1 MRDYGYAK
9 RTFANTNTDYGET
22 MDDKQKEKLLKE
34 LRSTHLDDCSC
45 ALCKEYWKL
54 VRANHARLMFEH
66 TRSSTD
72 SDWGDR

>member
-1 MRDYGYAK
+1 
-9 RTFANTNTDYGET
+9 